1 METLFDMFALY
12 ATNDETP
19 IIYAIDKTDI
29 EKLLMRQKTDSKC
42 DSRIEAYRVKDYSI
56 INGHLKNYS
65 LENDEP
71 EMVSFSDLKQF
82 NPCYSK

>member
-12 ATNDETP
+12 ATNDENP
-19 IIYAIDKTDI
+19 VIYAIDKDDI
-29 EKLLMRQKTDSKC
+29 EKLLTMNKKDSNC
-42 DSRIEAYRVKDYSI
+42 DLSIEAYRVKDYSI

-71 EMVSFSDLKQF
+71 EMVNFLNLSKFE
-82 NPCYSK
+82 PCNFQ